1 MNYRFKMKTAAI
13 ALCAVVA
20 VGCES
25 GMRSPV
31 SPSAVVDVAAALNAD
46 GSNLKASAPLAIS
59 PVFEATA
66 VSFTP
71 TLAARAAGGRYGT
84 VALAQRFQVAD
95 SDSFSNILSTGIGSI
110 DASGVTRFTV
120 EPALPANKRV
130 LWRVRGEMGDAVGP
144 WSNVMA
150 FTTASPTGTAVP
162 TPGPTTGTEPGVG
175 PRPADPPPGTRLR
188 LPDARP
194 FINAMAGQLGTLPSC
209 PFGRKYSSNPWLD
222 KLIDNLRATDA
233 RWGYNGKPTRQAIH
247 NDGIPVTCAGD
258 EISYHYGAG
267 PSQGSP
273 EVYLIDTLGGHCGPT
288 PAVTYRDFTGEE
300 PGFWTL
306 TRTPAR

>member
-1 MNYRFKMKTAAI
+1 MS
-13 ALCAVVA
+13 ALGWCAMVA

-25 GMRSPV
+25 GMNSPV
-31 SPSAVVDVAAALNAD
+31 SPSAVSGSASDLNSD
-46 GSNLKASAPLAIS
+46 GSNLKATAPLAIS

-66 VSFTP
+66 IAFTP
-71 TLAARAAGGRYGT
+71 TLAARAGAGRYGIT
-84 VALAQRFQVAD
+84 PLAQRFQVAD
-95 SDSFSNILSTGIGSI
+95 SDSFSNILATGMGVT

-120 EPALPANKRV
+120 DPALAANKRV
-130 LWRVRGEMGDAVGP
+130 VWRVRAEMSDAVGP

-150 FTTASPTGTAVP
+150 FTTASPAGTTAPPTGP
-162 TPGPTTGTEPGVG
+162 STGEPGVG
-175 PRPADPPPGTRLR
+175 PRPADPAPGTRLP

-194 FINAMAGQLGTLPSC
+194 FINAMSGQLGTLSSC

-247 NDGIPVTCAGD
+247 NDNIPVTCAGD
-258 EISYHYGAG
+258 EIAYHYGAG

-273 EVYLIDTLGGHCGPT
+273 DVYLIDTLGGHCGPT
-288 PAVTYRDFTGEE
+288 PATTYRDFTGEE